1 MHRGLLFTVA
11 CLLSLPLSAQA
22 EEYYYGLM
30 LGNKTY
36 EESGTKI
43 GFGDASAKLGYR
55 HNEWLSAEVHG
66 GLSGGGS
73 ANSVDYD
80 LNWMTSAFVKLSWS
94 AVEDGR
100 IQFYALGGFS
110 AAEMEFSSTDKI
122 DTITVTAPSLLV
134 GVDLF
139 ANRNHGIF
147 FQMGRYLSGTL
158 SGRDY
163 TVDGI
168 SLGYISNF

>member
-1 MHRGLLFTVA
+1 MQV
-11 CLLSLPLSAQA
+11 P
-22 EEYYYGLM
+22 
-30 LGNKTY
+30 
-36 EESGTKI
+36 
-43 GFGDASAKLGYR
+43 
-55 HNEWLSAEVHG
+55 SAEVHG

-100 IQFYALGGFS
+100 IQLYALGGFS
-110 AAEMEFSSTDKI
+110 VAEMEFTSANAIYT
-122 DTITVTAPSLLV
+122 TTVNAPSFLV

-139 ANRNHGIF
+139 ANRKHGIF

-158 SGRDY
+158 SGSDY